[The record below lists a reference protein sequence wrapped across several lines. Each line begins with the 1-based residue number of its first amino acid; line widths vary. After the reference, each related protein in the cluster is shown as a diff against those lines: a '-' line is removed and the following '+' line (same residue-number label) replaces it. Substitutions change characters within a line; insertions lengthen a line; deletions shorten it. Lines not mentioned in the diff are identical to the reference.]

1 LSNDAEYQPGAGP
14 GKTIHRR
21 SVALAEAPEKHAM
34 VAFGT
39 NQAFG
44 NMSPDGLILA
54 ASGQLAS
61 ALGAEILLS
70 SLYRT
75 PCFPAGAGPDY
86 VNAAAIV
93 TLRHS
98 QSAADVLEILHKI
111 EARFGRRRGKRWAAR
126 TLDIDLLAL
135 DDEVWPDRA
144 TQDHWRGLTVEAQ
157 SRQAPESLILPH
169 PRLQDRAFV
178 LVPLAE
184 VAPDWQH
191 PILHRSVAE
200 MLSALPEVDRAEVV
214 RLNPAASF

>member
-1 LSNDAEYQPGAGP
+1 M
-14 GKTIHRR
+14 
-21 SVALAEAPEKHAM
+21 AEASEKHAI

-44 NMSPDGLILA
+44 SLPPDGLILA

-61 ALGAEILLS
+61 ALGGAIRLS

-75 PCFPAGAGPDY
+75 PCFPVGAGPDY

-93 TLRHS
+93 TLRHD
-98 QSAADVLEILHKI
+98 QSAQDVLEVLHKI
-111 EARFGRRRGKRWAAR
+111 EARFGRQRGERWAAR

-135 DDEVWPDRA
+135 GDEVWPDRA
-144 TQDHWRGLTVEAQ
+144 TQDHWRGLSVAAQ
-157 SRQAPESLILPH
+157 ARQTPERLILPH

-184 VAPDWQH
+184 LAPGWRH
-191 PILHRSVAE
+191 PILQRSVAE
-200 MLSALPEVDRAEVV
+200 MLAALPEADRAGVV
-214 RLNPAASF
+214 RLNPAASV